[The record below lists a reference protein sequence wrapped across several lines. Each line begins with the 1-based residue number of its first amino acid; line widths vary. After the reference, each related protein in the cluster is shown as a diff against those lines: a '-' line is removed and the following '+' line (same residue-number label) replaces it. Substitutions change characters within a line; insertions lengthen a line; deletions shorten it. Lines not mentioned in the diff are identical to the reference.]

1 MPYIPPNHYIKTYT
15 TLTHTLTHPQGKGNT
30 TASSSSSEGPSD
42 IKAKILEIVAHQD
55 ILKQR
60 MAAIHERSL
69 AQQERV
75 ALIHG
80 GALRTRSAP
89 LSQKE
94 REFRAELE
102 EWHNMVR

>member
-1 MPYIPPNHYIKTYT
+1 M
-15 TLTHTLTHPQGKGNT
+15 
-30 TASSSSSEGPSD
+30 
-42 IKAKILEIVAHQD
+42 LEIVAHQD
-55 ILKQR
+55 VLKQR

-80 GALRTRSAP
+80 GALRTRATP

-94 REFRAELE
+94 MEFRAELD
-102 EWHNMVR
+102 EWHNMV